1 MSLLGYVYIVSGTP
15 FIKPHVASSVSEA
28 YRFVESIKPKK
39 SKIKCSEK
47 ELISIYVGRD
57 EHLEILVDTKID
69 NKKILIYL
77 FKTKQHSF
85 DERNENNVK
94 KIWKTKID
102 QKKDEKIILGLA
114 KEFSE
119 KAKNTKEQNRIK
131 AAQKREKYA
140 LETSTQKIIER
151 ALNLRLDL
159 ADKKEKKIKEKMSSK
174 EAYSRARNL
183 ILDQYEDFPM
193 KKTIKKEESSL
204 EIVSRALKLRTEL
217 ARKKEKLLKEKELSS
232 KKKKSIK
239 KNHKKTA
246 KY

>member
-1 MSLLGYVYIVSGTP
+1 MSLEGYVYIVSGTP

-85 DERNENNVK
+85 ADRNENNVK
-94 KIWKTKID
+94 KIWKTKIE

-131 AAQKREKYA
+131 AAQKKK
-140 LETSTQKIIER
+140 ST
-151 ALNLRLDL
+151 
-159 ADKKEKKIKEKMSSK
+159 MSAK

-183 ILDQYEDFPM
+183 MLDQFEEFPM
-193 KKTIKKEESSL
+193 KKIIKKEESSL
-204 EIVSRALKLRTEL
+204 ELVSRALKLRTEL
-217 ARKKEKLLKEKELSS
+217 ARKKENLLKEKELLS

-239 KNHKKTA
+239 KNH
-246 KY
+246 